1 MKLSFTGFNVALVL
15 LLVPGIARADNPDL
29 NAIIGTA
36 KGDTPAFITNYGN
49 DWFGNASTYNL
60 STSSS
65 FAVDYG
71 NAGYITGRGYCS
83 TRAGNESAWDWDNNA
98 YALLPENV
106 VENLTDETGQ
116 TGARYCYC
124 KLDKYVPSG
133 ASTQS
138 LTGPWVYTMDLDQN
152 GATGNCTY
160 SCYEECMSNFAYTV
174 PDSPDRLSY
183 RTAMFN
189 AYAPGTSG
197 GASGTSSVVAT
208 QTYVDNLLNTKQA
221 KITTTGTNKLMTYGS
236 SAGNIGERNIVTT
249 LGDDTTATTAITTG
263 AVNTGLNN
271 KQPRVNGT
279 NGYIMAGTG
288 TAGTVAKKPV
298 YGSTTQYTNA
308 LVEAQTV
315 NTAATAA
322 ANSELTCI
330 DNDCLL
336 LQIRTTAPT
345 GITLTGIYL
354 DTSINGTDT
363 CYRAISTTSS
373 YNRDGTCSAT
383 TLGYLGTSGNKSG
396 KWGVVFPYGD
406 VTGISVCSSLAKS
419 GSGTYPVAT
428 SEQIA
433 TLENEFSSQTGQ
445 YGSLGSDKKYCYCKI
460 VGPAASQWVFREALS
475 SSSLCGNSCANHC
488 AGAVS
493 KDLTTNAGDAY
504 RIAIYGTM

>member
-1 MKLSFTGFNVALVL
+1 
-15 LLVPGIARADNPDL
+15 
-29 NAIIGTA
+29 
-36 KGDTPAFITNYGN
+36 
-49 DWFGNASTYNL
+49 
-60 STSSS
+60 
-65 FAVDYG
+65 
-71 NAGYITGRGYCS
+71 
-83 TRAGNESAWDWDNNA
+83 
-98 YALLPENV
+98 
-106 VENLTDETGQ
+106 
-116 TGARYCYC
+116 
-124 KLDKYVPSG
+124 
-133 ASTQS
+133 
-138 LTGPWVYTMDLDQN
+138 
-152 GATGNCTY
+152 
-160 SCYEECMSNFAYTV
+160 
-174 PDSPDRLSY
+174 
-183 RTAMFN
+183 
-189 AYAPGTSG
+189 
-197 GASGTSSVVAT
+197 
-208 QTYVDNLLNTKQA
+208 
-221 KITTTGTNKLMTYGS
+221 MTYGS

-336 LQIRTTAPT
+336 WQLRTTAPT
-345 GITLTGIYL
+345 GITTSGIYL
-354 DTSINGTDT
+354 DTSINGTDS
-363 CYRAISTTSS
+363 CYRPLNTSS
-373 YNRDGTCSAT
+373 SYSRDGTCSAT

-396 KWGVVFPYGD
+396 KWGVVFPYGE

-428 SEQIA
+428 SGQVA

-460 VGPAASQWVFREALS
+460 VGPATSQWVFRETMS
-475 SSSLCGNSCANHC
+475 SSTLCGNSCANHC
-488 AGAVS
+488 AGAIN
-493 KDLTTNAGDAY
+493 KDITTTTGDAY

>member
-1 MKLSFTGFNVALVL
+1 MNKRFLFCILGMILTLPAY
-15 LLVPGIARADNPDL
+15 ADNPDL
-29 NAIIGTA
+29 MTLIGASSAGSNYAAI
-36 KGDTPAFITNYGN
+36 DNSGN
-49 DWFGNASTYNL
+49 DLAGNASTYNL
-60 STSSS
+60 SISDHNS

-71 NAGYITGRGYCS
+71 SGGVVRGHGRCS
-83 TRAGNESAWDWDNNA
+83 TRAGTDPWSNDTYDIISSNFVDS
-98 YALLPENV
+98 
-106 VENLTDETGQ
+106 LTDETGQ
-116 TGARYCYC
+116 TGADYCYC
-124 KLDKYVPSG
+124 GLDSYTPQNGS
-133 ASTQS
+133 AQS
-138 LTGPWVYTMDLDQN
+138 LSGPWVFGDDLGDAGDCAAN
-152 GATGNCTY
+152 CATYCADDLV
-160 SCYEECMSNFAYTV
+160 SDISFFLAFRSAV
-174 PDSPDRLSY
+174 
-183 RTAMFN
+183 FN

-197 GASGTSSVVAT
+197 GASGTSSVVTT
-208 QTYVDNLLNTKQA
+208 QTYVDNALSAKQA

-336 LQIRTTAPT
+336 LQIHTTAPT
-345 GITLTGIYL
+345 GITLSGIYL

-363 CYRAISTTSS
+363 CYRALSTTSG

-433 TLENEFSSQTGQ
+433 TLENELSSQTGQ

-460 VGPAASQWVFREALS
+460 VGPAASQWVFREAIS
-475 SSSLCGNSCANHC
+475 SSSLCGNSCAGHC